1 MKNKILVV
9 CAGDKSKF
17 YVALTILKFLINK
30 NKNKDEYVVVIL
42 DKNKKIISFLK
53 SKKIN
58 FVTNN
63 YNNFFEN
70 IEKNQFDWLLNIWGP
85 KIYKESFLK
94 KFKNNLNL
102 HPSYL
107 PYARGKDPYFWSV
120 YYQYPIGVSIH
131 EMDSKIDH
139 GKIF

>member
-63 YNNFFEN
+63 YNNFFKN

-85 KIYKESFLK
+85 KIYQENF
-94 KFKNNLNL
+94 
-102 HPSYL
+102 
-107 PYARGKDPYFWSV
+107 
-120 YYQYPIGVSIH
+120 
-131 EMDSKIDH
+131 
-139 GKIF
+139 

>member
-17 YVALTILKFLINK
+17 TALTILKFLINK

-70 IEKNQFDWLLNIWGP
+70 IEKNQFD
-85 KIYKESFLK
+85 
-94 KFKNNLNL
+94 
-102 HPSYL
+102 
-107 PYARGKDPYFWSV
+107 
-120 YYQYPIGVSIH
+120 YY
-131 EMDSKIDH
+131 
-139 GKIF
+139 